1 MRLAAG
7 KAIIRV
13 PKELTRI
20 TSNLL
25 ASGWYEVIAMLKS
38 KTHYE
43 QVPLETV
50 RKIIEE
56 QNSPEITAAG
66 NPIAEKKEIGKEL
79 SETREQSKPSSVDLL
94 RWSYPSGD

>member
-1 MRLAAG
+1 
-7 KAIIRV
+7 
-13 PKELTRI
+13 
-20 TSNLL
+20 
-25 ASGWYEVIAMLKS
+25 MLKS

-79 SETREQSKPSSVDLL
+79 PETREQSKPSSVDLL